1 MVNNTLHDALAGF
14 TGVTNIKPD
23 LEKLEVLSKQFSEVA
38 TKIFNSGCFEVN
50 GCRRIY
56 PTDIEFYYHEEVEGG
71 LLDPIMYHT
80 NLNNKEQVDYYPL
93 GSFNFHVS
101 GLDVTFEKE
110 GKYRAS
116 FLIREYDVYSL
127 KDGVW
132 LKDKSEARS
141 TYIYEDMLMRLSVFN
156 GISIRWV
163 SEQSECE
170 YGVTTTER
178 KNVASYHKEE
188 NKYVKD
194 GINNDEYKK
203 LSDSEKTFYFS
214 YSGKKYKKCTRQWS
228 YHRVRL

>member
-1 MVNNTLHDALAGF
+1 M
-14 TGVTNIKPD
+14 KQ
-23 LEKLEVLSKQFSEVA
+23 EELSKQFSELA
-38 TKIFNSGCFEVN
+38 TKIFNTGYFEVN

-56 PTDIEFYYHEEVEGG
+56 PTVIEFYYHEEVEGG

>member
-1 MVNNTLHDALAGF
+1 MDKNTLYEALAGF
-14 TGVTNIKPD
+14 NGVSDI
-23 LEKLEVLSKQFSEVA
+23 KLESVKQEELSKQFSEVA
-38 TKIFNSGCFEVN
+38 KRIFNTGYFEVN
-50 GCRRIY
+50 GSRRIY
-56 PTDIEFYYHEEVEGG
+56 PTVIEFYYHEEVEGG

-110 GKYRAS
+110 GEYRAS

>member
-1 MVNNTLHDALAGF
+1 
-14 TGVTNIKPD
+14 
-23 LEKLEVLSKQFSEVA
+23 
-38 TKIFNSGCFEVN
+38 
-50 GCRRIY
+50 
-56 PTDIEFYYHEEVEGG
+56 
-71 LLDPIMYHT
+71 MYHT